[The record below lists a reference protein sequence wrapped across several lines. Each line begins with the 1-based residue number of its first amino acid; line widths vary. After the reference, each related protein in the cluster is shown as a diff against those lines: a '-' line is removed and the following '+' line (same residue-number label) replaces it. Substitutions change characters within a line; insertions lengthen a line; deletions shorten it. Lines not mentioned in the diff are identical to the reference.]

1 MIPREEKSS
10 ADSLPPIESEET
22 LLSWTTHPMLKRP
35 LITVLVTIFILVI
48 SMLVYL
54 AMESKAFS
62 VLALVVLFASL
73 ARFYLPTRYRLTDR
87 SITIKSLTQ
96 TVNKPWSMY
105 RSCYPDKNGILL
117 SPFAEPSRLEN
128 FRGIYLLFGNNK
140 EEVTSTV
147 KDRIREH
154 QERATDRLPAGGDDR
169 EGNTP

>member
-1 MIPREEKSS
+1 MIAREERTSGE
-10 ADSLPPIESEET
+10 LPPATESER
-22 LLSWTTHPMLKRP
+22 LLMSWTTHPMQRRP
-35 LITVLVTIFILVI
+35 LATVLVTIFILII

-128 FRGIYLLFGNNK
+128 FRGIYLLFGDNK

-147 KDRIREH
+147 KDRIKKHREPS
-154 QERATDRLPAGGDDR
+154 ADRPVAS
-169 EGNTP
+169 EGNRKESTP

>member
-1 MIPREEKSS
+1 MQ
-10 ADSLPPIESEET
+10 
-22 LLSWTTHPMLKRP
+22 KRP
-35 LITVLVTIFILVI
+35 LVTALVTIFILVI

-73 ARFYLPTRYRLTDR
+73 ARFYLPTKYRLTDR
-87 SITIKSLTQ
+87 GITVKSLTQ

-128 FRGIYLLFGNNK
+128 FRGIFLLFGGNR
-140 EEVTSTV
+140 EAVISTV
-147 KDRIREH
+147 KDQINKHRE
-154 QERATDRLPAGGDDR
+154 QSADRPPAGGDDKK
-169 EGNTP
+169 EGTP